1 MRPFLFLFLLS
12 LLLSACSSTPSPTP
26 SITASFTPTLRPTP
40 TITRTPPPTWT
51 HVPTL
56 TFTPTLTPT
65 LTPSLTPSETPAPL
79 APAQLF
85 TFHDADGRLIDWGY
99 DHISSYTTNEHGA
112 PITLTAYMAFQ
123 LMDRAIHHET
133 VTYDSQTL
141 TLYYLNVQH
150 DFNDSL
156 LPVKLILSAAS
167 GTDVP
172 LSLIPGGGGAYI
184 RLRMLP
190 LWDGFDAFAFHRD
203 ANKAYADRSRRY
215 PDVLLADLE
224 NLLPALPSGLIVLAD
239 AQVLFDPDT
248 LAYTVKYNLDTVPY
262 LAARYMPFLA
272 VDDYDRATG
281 PNPAA
286 TSLANHLIHL
296 DPIPN
301 GIPYY
306 SSDTLVLIPLT
317 AQIPTLP

>member
-1 MRPFLFLFLLS
+1 MRLVIIFILLF
-12 LLLSACSSTPSPTP
+12 LSACSPTPSPTP
-26 SITASFTPTLRPTP
+26 SITPTFTLTLPPTA

-65 LTPSLTPSETPAPL
+65 LIPTITPSETPAPL

-85 TFHDADGRLIDWGY
+85 TFRDADGRLIDWSY
-99 DHISSYTTNEHGA
+99 AHISSYTTNEHGA
-112 PITLTAYMAFQ
+112 AKTLTAYLAFQ

-133 VTYDSQTL
+133 VMYDSQTL
-141 TLYYLNVQH
+141 TIYYLNVQH
-150 DFNDSL
+150 DFSGSL

-167 GTDVP
+167 GADVP
-172 LSLIPGGGGAYI
+172 LSLIPGGGGAYL

-203 ANKAYADRSRRY
+203 ANKPYADRSRRY

-224 NLLPALPSGLIVLAD
+224 KLLPALPSSLIVLAD

-281 PNPAA
+281 PNPEA

-296 DPIPN
+296 DPFPN

-317 AQIPTLP
+317 AQLPTLP